1 MKNEPDEISGGENI
15 LDVGDIKLR
24 YRYLADQKDELETAL
39 DEAQEDVDENPGDED
54 HEKYR
59 DDAQAE
65 LKDFLGEY
73 ETELDGLQ
81 EVINEDLSDD
91 NSPLI
96 REEYFAEY
104 AEDLA
109 DEIGYIERSMKDKWP
124 FTCIDWSDAADELK
138 SDYSTID
145 VCGSTYYYRSC

>member
-1 MKNEPDEISGGENI
+1 MKNEPDEISGGENT

-24 YRYLADQKDELETAL
+24 YRYLADQKDALETAL
-39 DEAQEDVDENPGDED
+39 DDAQEALDDDPDNADLEST
-54 HEKYR
+54 R
-59 DDAQAE
+59 DDARVE

-81 EVINEDLSDD
+81 EVMDEALSED

-109 DEIGYIERSMKDKWP
+109 EDLGYIERGMKDKWP
-124 FTCIDWSDAADELK
+124 FTCIDWERAADELK